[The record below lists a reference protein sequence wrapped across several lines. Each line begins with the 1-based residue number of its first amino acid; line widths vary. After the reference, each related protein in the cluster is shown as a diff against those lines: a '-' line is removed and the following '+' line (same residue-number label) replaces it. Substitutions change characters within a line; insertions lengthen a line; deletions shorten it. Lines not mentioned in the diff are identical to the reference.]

1 MTLSPKVMKAQSLL
15 PIAKLTCATTIFFP
29 HHHME
34 EKVRAIYNPKD
45 SVISQ
50 VTTIILNSTAPRSTE
65 ISGEEWCSILWY
77 ATLLFKW

>member
-1 MTLSPKVMKAQSLL
+1 
-15 PIAKLTCATTIFFP
+15 
-29 HHHME
+29 ME